1 MKKFLIATLLCMAL
15 TVTMVP
21 MAFAADSNYTEC
33 MAAIQEQRTIQD
45 QAHQTA
51 ESLRK
56 KGYSDSSAY
65 VQAAKS
71 TWNEA
76 QKAIAGYQKL
86 AQYSD
91 EDIRI
96 LTTTVFHEAGHTTE
110 QLRQYV
116 AQVVLNRVE
125 DSRFPDTVKGVI
137 TQPGQYSTKYATVEA
152 ANAIQATD
160 SKNGTYYYGICEDSV
175 KAAMMGQVEMPSNV
189 LYQANFSQGKGVW
202 KSVYFNS
209 GWYASTSYF
218 CYGLMFQDL
227 TYS

>member
-33 MAAIQEQRTIQD
+33 MAAIQEQRTIQ
-45 QAHQTA
+45 
-51 ESLRK
+51 RK

-218 CYGLMFQDL
+218 CYG
-227 TYS
+227 

>member
-96 LTTTVFHEAGHTTE
+96 LTSTVLHEAGHTTE

-218 CYGLMFQDL
+218 CYG
-227 TYS
+227 

>member
-33 MAAIQEQRTIQD
+33 MAAIQEQRTTQD

-218 CYGLMFQDL
+218 CYG
-227 TYS
+227 

>member
-96 LTTTVFHEAGHTTE
+96 LTTTIFHEAGHTTE

-218 CYGLMFQDL
+218 CYG
-227 TYS
+227 

>member
-71 TWNEA
+71 TLNEA

-218 CYGLMFQDL
+218 CYG
-227 TYS
+227 

>member
-116 AQVVLNRVE
+116 AQVVPNRVE

-218 CYGLMFQDL
+218 CYG
-227 TYS
+227 

>member
-96 LTTTVFHEAGHTTE
+96 LTTTVFHEAGHNTE

-218 CYGLMFQDL
+218 CYG
-227 TYS
+227 

>member
-91 EDIRI
+91 EAFLALSYAYPIQISDVARYVGIDRSYLYRI
-96 LTTTVFHEAGHTTE
+96 FMEHENISPKQYLLKHRLQMAT
-110 QLRQYV
+110 QL
-116 AQVVLNRVE
+116 LC
-125 DSRFPDTVKGVI
+125 SSTCTI
-137 TQPGQYSTKYATVEA
+137 TEA
-152 ANAIQATD
+152 ALSCGFRDAPSFCNYFRQ
-160 SKNGTYYYGICEDSV
+160 GTGYTPKEFR
-175 KAAMMGQVEMPSNV
+175 K
-189 LYQANFSQGKGVW
+189 
-202 KSVYFNS
+202 
-209 GWYASTSYF
+209 
-218 CYGLMFQDL
+218 
-227 TYS
+227 TYSGIINA

>member
-33 MAAIQEQRTIQD
+33 MAAIQEQRTLQD

-218 CYGLMFQDL
+218 CYG
-227 TYS
+227 

>member
-1 MKKFLIATLLCMAL
+1 MKKFLIETLLCMAL

-218 CYGLMFQDL
+218 CYG
-227 TYS
+227 

>member
-125 DSRFPDTVKGVI
+125 DSRFHDTVKGVI

-218 CYGLMFQDL
+218 CYG
-227 TYS
+227 

>member
-175 KAAMMGQVEMPSNV
+175 KAAMMGQVEMPSTV

-209 GWYASTSYF
+209 GGYASTSYF
-218 CYGLMFQDL
+218 CYG
-227 TYS
+227 

>member
-175 KAAMMGQVEMPSNV
+175 KAAMMGQVEMPSNA

-218 CYGLMFQDL
+218 CYG
-227 TYS
+227 

>member
-160 SKNGTYYYGICEDSV
+160 SKNGTSYYGICEDSV

-218 CYGLMFQDL
+218 CYG
-227 TYS
+227 

>member
-160 SKNGTYYYGICEDSV
+160 RKNGTYYYGICEDSV

-218 CYGLMFQDL
+218 CYG
-227 TYS
+227 

>member
-175 KAAMMGQVEMPSNV
+175 KEGMMGQVEMPSNV

-218 CYGLMFQDL
+218 CYG
-227 TYS
+227 

>member
-160 SKNGTYYYGICEDSV
+160 SKNGTYYGICEDSV

-218 CYGLMFQDL
+218 CYG
-227 TYS
+227 

>member
-21 MAFAADSNYTEC
+21 MAFAADSNYTEY

-218 CYGLMFQDL
+218 CYG
-227 TYS
+227 

>member
-175 KAAMMGQVEMPSNV
+175 KAAMMGQVEMP
-189 LYQANFSQGKGVW
+189 NFSQGKGVW

-218 CYGLMFQDL
+218 CYG
-227 TYS
+227 

>member
-96 LTTTVFHEAGHTTE
+96 LTNTVFHEAGHTTE

-218 CYGLMFQDL
+218 CYG
-227 TYS
+227 

>member
-51 ESLRK
+51 VSLRK
-56 KGYSDSSAY
+56 KGYSESSAY

-218 CYGLMFQDL
+218 CYG
-227 TYS
+227 

>member
-56 KGYSDSSAY
+56 KGYSDSTAF
-65 VQAAKS
+65 
-71 TWNEA
+71 EA
-76 QKAIAGYQKL
+76 GFMSVAH
-86 AQYSD
+86 SD

-218 CYGLMFQDL
+218 CYG
-227 TYS
+227 

>member
-56 KGYSDSSAY
+56 KGYSDNSAY

-209 GWYASTSYF
+209 GWYASTIYL
-218 CYGLMFQDL
+218 CYG
-227 TYS
+227 

>member
-96 LTTTVFHEAGHTTE
+96 LTTTVFHEADHTTE

-218 CYGLMFQDL
+218 CYG
-227 TYS
+227 

>member
-33 MAAIQEQRTIQD
+33 MAAIQDQRTIQD

-218 CYGLMFQDL
+218 CYG
-227 TYS
+227 

>member
-21 MAFAADSNYTEC
+21 MAFAPDSNYTEC

-218 CYGLMFQDL
+218 CYG
-227 TYS
+227 

>member
-209 GWYASTSYF
+209 GWYASTSCF
-218 CYGLMFQDL
+218 CYG
-227 TYS
+227 

>member
-116 AQVVLNRVE
+116 AQVVINRVE

-218 CYGLMFQDL
+218 CYG
-227 TYS
+227 

>member
-160 SKNGTYYYGICEDSV
+160 SKNGTYYYGTCEDSV

-218 CYGLMFQDL
+218 CYG
-227 TYS
+227 

>member
-137 TQPGQYSTKYATVEA
+137 TQPGQHSTKYATVEA

-218 CYGLMFQDL
+218 CYG
-227 TYS
+227 

>member
-160 SKNGTYYYGICEDSV
+160 SKNGTYYYYGICEDSV

-218 CYGLMFQDL
+218 CYG
-227 TYS
+227 

>member
-56 KGYSDSSAY
+56 KGYSDNSAY

-110 QLRQYV
+110 QLWQYV

-218 CYGLMFQDL
+218 CYG
-227 TYS
+227 

>member
-96 LTTTVFHEAGHTTE
+96 LTTTVFHEAGHTPGGGQPVPRHGE
-110 QLRQYV
+110 GGHHPARPV
-116 AQVVLNRVE
+116 FHQVCHSGGGQRH
-125 DSRFPDTVKGVI
+125 
-137 TQPGQYSTKYATVEA
+137 PGH
-152 ANAIQATD
+152 
-160 SKNGTYYYGICEDSV
+160 
-175 KAAMMGQVEMPSNV
+175 GQ
-189 LYQANFSQGKGVW
+189 
-202 KSVYFNS
+202 
-209 GWYASTSYF
+209 
-218 CYGLMFQDL
+218 
-227 TYS
+227 